1 VPSDFFDENAPR
13 WDSRLPAPRGLLPVP
28 AEVERVVAREKARLQ
43 PWMNAEAEK
52 RTRDDL
58 TLQYYY
64 EGQSVIC
71 RFTPEGVEVLA
82 VGDEIRDLLSGM
94 TQEELFQVTLKQP

>member
-1 VPSDFFDENAPR
+1 MPSDFIDLNAPR
-13 WDSRLPAPRGLLPVP
+13 WDSRLPPPRGLLPVP
-28 AEVERVVAREKARLQ
+28 PEVAEVVAREKARLQ
-43 PWMNAEAEK
+43 PWMDEAAEK

-58 TLQYYY
+58 TLQCYY
-64 EGQSVIC
+64 EGQSVAC

-82 VGDEIRDLLSGM
+82 VGDEIRDLLSGL

>member
-1 VPSDFFDENAPR
+1 MPSDFIDPSAPA
-13 WDSRLPAPRGLLPVP
+13 WDSTVPTPRGLLPVP
-28 AEVERVVAREKARLQ
+28 PEVAEVVARQKARLQ

-64 EGQSVIC
+64 QGQSVVC